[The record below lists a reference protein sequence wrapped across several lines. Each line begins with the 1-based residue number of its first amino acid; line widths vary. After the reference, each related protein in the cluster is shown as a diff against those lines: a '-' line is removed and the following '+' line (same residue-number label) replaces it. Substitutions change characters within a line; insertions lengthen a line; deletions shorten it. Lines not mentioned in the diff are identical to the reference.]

1 MCSARSGASR
11 GQVGVS
17 LCLGWQPPWAR
28 GRGVGDS
35 DLGSRLLRREP
46 GDPRP
51 SPDKAVGASVSPS
64 VRREGPCLA
73 DVRDG
78 DRGACGPSCRPSAL
92 CFGNQLPRSDSWS
105 LTGTLPGVGQAPG
118 RWVSSPIRSPSNV
131 CSNPRGPSPDPSPCP
146 AALCGAGSQE
156 AVTNLTVLC
165 ERSLISSA

>member
-11 GQVGVS
+11 GQVDVS
-17 LCLGWQPPWAR
+17 FCLGWQPPWAR

-118 RWVSSPIRSPSNV
+118 RWVSSPIRS
-131 CSNPRGPSPDPSPCP
+131 GPSPDPSPCP